1 MFFISYI
8 ILIFIYFTCLSRR
21 PRIKSWHRKLAPFSL
36 LDLGV
41 VQPLSHRPRS
51 KRLRRKL
58 LTFLTPRFGRTS
70 ILSRP
75 VDSKSRRRKLAPF
88 LAPRLEGTARERT
101 AVRRLFDG
109 CFPHLVAG
117 HGPDVALG
125 CHSSGR
131 TVPGAAPLLGF
142 LLRKSLFLGFW

>member
-1 MFFISYI
+1 MFYKHN
-8 ILIFIYFTCLSRR
+8 LSRR

-41 VQPLSHRPRS
+41 PVSCRIALAQKGCVAGS
-51 KRLRRKL
+51 L
-58 LTFLTPRFGRTS
+58 LFSLLDLGGPT

-75 VDSKSRRRKLAPF
+75 VASKSRRRKLAPF

-109 CFPHLVAG
+109 CFPHLVAD

-125 CHSSGR
+125 CLS
-131 TVPGAAPLLGF
+131 
-142 LLRKSLFLGFW
+142 